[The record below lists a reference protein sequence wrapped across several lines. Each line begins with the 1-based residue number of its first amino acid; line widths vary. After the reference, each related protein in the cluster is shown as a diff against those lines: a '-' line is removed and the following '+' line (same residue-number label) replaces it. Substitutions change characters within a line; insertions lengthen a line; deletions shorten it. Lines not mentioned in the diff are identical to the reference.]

1 MLGFQGSAQPSPAL
15 GDALNAGYRYLEV
28 KCLGC
33 NTHQTAALDIVRR
46 AKATPIHELERYKRR
61 PPAYL
66 TIETPV
72 TAAAKILF
80 LAAGSS
86 NAIATAVLVTLVHMS
101 DQMHGFL
108 TMGRVIR
115 VKPQ

>member
-1 MLGFQGSAQPSPAL
+1 
-15 GDALNAGYRYLEV
+15 
-28 KCLGC
+28 
-33 NTHQTAALDIVRR
+33 
-46 AKATPIHELERYKRR
+46 
-61 PPAYL
+61 L